1 MKSISKLPAVML
13 TAAIFCIASCTKDDP
28 PGPEDPTHEVPV
40 ITTVE
45 VSNIEATAAT
55 SGGTITSDGG
65 VAITARGVCWGT
77 NPSPTIAGNKTTD
90 GTGTGSFTSSI
101 TGLNAGTQY
110 YVRAYATNSI
120 GTAYGNERSFTTQAA
135 LSDVT
140 DVDGNVYKVVKIGT
154 QTWMA
159 ENLEVTHYND
169 GTLIPE
175 VQAAFGPAVSWLT
188 VTTGAWCYYN
198 NDATH
203 NTDYGKLYN
212 WYAVNSGKLAPQ
224 GWHVPT
230 DAEWITLIN
239 YLGGFQVAGGKMKA
253 ISALW
258 NSPNAGADNSS
269 GFSAVPGGGRG
280 GDNNSLAAFG
290 GMGITGVFWS
300 STPKESGAWYYAMD
314 NSGTMV
320 STNYNVQRSGFSVRC
335 VKN

>member
-1 MKSISKLPAVML
+1 MKSITKLLAIML
-13 TAAIFCIASCTKDDP
+13 TAITFSAVSCTKDDP
-28 PGPEDPTHEVPV
+28 PGPEDPPHEVPV

-45 VSNIEATAAT
+45 ISNIEATAAT

-65 VAITARGVCWGT
+65 MAITARGVCWST

-90 GTGTGSFTSSI
+90 GTGPGSFTSNI
-101 TGLNAGTQY
+101 TGLSAGTQY

-159 ENLEVTHYND
+159 ENLKVTHYKD
-169 GTLIPE
+169 GSLIPE
-175 VQAAFGPAVSWLT
+175 IQPAFGPPESWLNI
-188 VTTGAWCYYN
+188 TTGGWCHYN

-203 NTDYGKLYN
+203 NTAYGKLYN
-212 WYAVNSGKLAPQ
+212 WFAVNSGKLAPQ

-253 ISALW
+253 VSTLW
-258 NSPNAGADNSS
+258 NSPNTGADNSS

-280 GDNNSLAAFG
+280 GSNGSLAGFG
-290 GMGITGVFWS
+290 DMGYVGWFWS
-300 STPKESGAWYYAMD
+300 STPKEGGAWYYTIS
-314 NSGTMV
+314 NNVTMV
-320 STNYNVQRSGFSVRC
+320 STNYVEQRSGLSVRC
-335 VKN
+335 VKD